1 MDMADTAIGI
11 VGLIIGAL
19 SISEVWEAVKKSK
32 YNRLKIKGYRE
43 TLLKYSL
50 LLSASPIV
58 IVILQISL
66 LLLLHF
72 LYKDEPYFNS
82 KISYIFI
89 NLYLIIFYLVL
100 IHSHMT
106 NLVTEKIKKRYRIIE
121 GIVALE
127 AIISFITMSFNI
139 KYLIK
144 IWSLI
149 YIFTISVYLC
159 IYVLLRLFFSDTR
172 KEILKE
178 IRIHMDFTKVY
189 NCYVIT
195 KFKDRNLKYLDI
207 NESYIEIKSQKDKII
222 KRIPMDKIDEITYHY

>member
-149 YIFTISVYLC
+149 YILVLC
-159 IYVLLRLFFSDTR
+159 IE
-172 KEILKE
+172 K
-178 IRIHMDFTKVY
+178 
-189 NCYVIT
+189 
-195 KFKDRNLKYLDI
+195 
-207 NESYIEIKSQKDKII
+207 
-222 KRIPMDKIDEITYHY
+222 